1 MAVAGD
7 DDKKTARNKR
17 FGGADPSEEAEKKK
31 ARAGRFGTTVESE
44 AQKTKLDARAKRFAS
59 TPPVRRCWDLACHAP
74 LTNRLAAA
82 SCGNH
87 RGESCQIGAPQHTQR
102 FSAGSAGKRGARD
115 SSRASEPLPS
125 PGGSTHACLLRSAG
139 AASPLTSLPRDTAHR
154 EVFQSAWL
162 ELTRAL
168 ALGAPRAQRTRHDDD
183 VGASKRPHG

>member
-1 MAVAGD
+1 VAVAGD

-125 PGGSTHACLLRSAG
+125 PGGSTHACLLTSPG
-139 AASPLTSLPRDTAHR
+139 AASPLTSRTSPSKTAR
-154 EVFQSAWL
+154 G
-162 ELTRAL
+162 LTPVWARVWRNGSRRCEPPLCGLRGEPFARGRFHSL
-168 ALGAPRAQRTRHDDD
+168 
-183 VGASKRPHG
+183 